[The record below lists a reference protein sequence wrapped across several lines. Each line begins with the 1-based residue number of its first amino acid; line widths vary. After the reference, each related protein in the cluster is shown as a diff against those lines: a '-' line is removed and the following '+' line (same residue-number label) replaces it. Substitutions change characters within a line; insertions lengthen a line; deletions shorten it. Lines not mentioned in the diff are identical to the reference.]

1 MTYLRC
7 AVPAIAA
14 VHEHTR
20 AVIVHVLDN
29 LQRSVEHGSHML
41 QPLGA
46 LQVEQEVLVLVRGT
60 RTVAAA
66 TVSNA
71 VTASVNARRTVGV
84 YQRQA
89 AHADRIAVAVAAV
102 VAAALARRLTD
113 TRQAGRRGHVEYL
126 AQTLAHHMNT
136 VS

>member
-60 RTVAAA
+60 RTVAA

-89 AHADRIAVAVAAV
+89 AHADRSAVAVAAA